1 MHRVLLKK
9 HIIKKM
15 YRYFTYKNI
24 LKEQQKEIFILLL
37 SKSYM
42 SFKYD
47 HY

>member
-1 MHRVLLKK
+1 MHRILLKEY
-9 HIIKKM
+9 IIKKM
-15 YRYFTYKNI
+15 YRYFIYKNI